1 MYFELNEK
9 NLASVYKNASTY
21 GSNSGSDAGDIQPVE
36 NTKQVSAQVFTIV
49 NSENSV
55 SEASDIVPVENT
67 GEIASDLQSFNQD
80 VINLSSIQASN
91 NQIHSFVVNLEKS
104 VSEVLSN
111 IKDYIENTNEKL
123 EMIKKQV
130 PSDVDAYKAKV
141 SKYVS

>member
-21 GSNSGSDAGDIQPVE
+21 GSSSGSDAGEIQPVE
-36 NTKQVSAQVFTIV
+36 NIEQTSQEVFNIV
-49 NSENSV
+49 TENSD
-55 SEASDIVPVENT
+55 SEPIDIEPVEQT
-67 GEIASDLQSFNQD
+67 GEIVSDLPGLPND

-111 IKDYIENTNEKL
+111 ITDYIKNTNEKL
-123 EMIKKQV
+123 ELIKKQV

>member
-21 GSNSGSDAGDIQPVE
+21 GSTSGSDAGENQPAE
-36 NTKQVSAQVFTIV
+36 NTKPQAFSIV
-49 NSENSV
+49 NSEKSA
-55 SEASDIVPVENT
+55 SEAIDIEPVEHTGDIVSD
-67 GEIASDLQSFNQD
+67 ASAMHQD

-111 IKDYIENTNEKL
+111 IKDYIENMNEKL
-123 EMIKKQV
+123 ELIKKQV

>member
-21 GSNSGSDAGDIQPVE
+21 GSTSGSDAGEIQPAE
-36 NTKQVSAQVFTIV
+36 NTKTISPQVFSIIS
-49 NSENSV
+49 SEKSD
-55 SEASDIVPVENT
+55 SEPSDIEPVEHT
-67 GEIASDLQSFNQD
+67 GEIVSDLSALHQD